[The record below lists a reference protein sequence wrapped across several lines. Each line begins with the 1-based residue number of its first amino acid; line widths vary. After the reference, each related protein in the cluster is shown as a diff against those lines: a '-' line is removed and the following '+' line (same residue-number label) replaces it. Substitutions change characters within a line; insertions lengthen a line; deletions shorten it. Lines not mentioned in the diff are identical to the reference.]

1 MKVELFNYNLPKEKI
16 AQAPVRPRERAK
28 MLYFN
33 RETGSSR
40 DFRVSDLPNLIRAGD
55 LLVFNVTKV
64 RHARL
69 QVAGIRGQEN
79 IKEVL
84 ILKPLEKEGKFE
96 CLIRGKNIEVGQE
109 IMFGHLTPAI
119 SPKRRGSTLCNFIS
133 SQEGEKTEN
142 ASKTFPLLVDSA
154 RRLRPEGEGQ
164 GEEKFTATIISKE
177 FKGIQTYIIQ
187 TNIPSTEFLEFCES
201 TGELPL
207 PPYIHND
214 QIHGFEDE
222 LYQPITAKE
231 LGSVAAPTASLHFS
245 QKLLDE
251 LKDRGVKYG
260 EVILHVGLGTF
271 LPVKVDDTEDH
282 KMHSEQIEVS
292 EELLNKIKETKENG
306 GRVIAIGTTVARA
319 LESVGTNH
327 PELSYT
333 TPSSHV
339 ILSEAEG
346 SKIKEETSLFITPG
360 YEFKVIDGLLT
371 NFHMPK
377 STLLMMVSAF
387 LGRDKLFDLYDHA
400 LTNDYRFLSF
410 GDCMLIL

>member
-28 MLYFN
+28 MLYYN
-33 RETGSSR
+33 RCENVTR
-40 DFRVSDLPNLIRAGD
+40 DFRVSDLPSLIKAGD

-69 QVAGIRGQEN
+69 TECRMQNADCR

-84 ILKPLEKEGKFE
+84 ILKPLLEDGQFE
-96 CLIRGKNIEVGQE
+96 CLIRGKNVEVGQE
-109 IMFGHLTPAI
+109 IIFKQRCDDKGTARLSTVI
-119 SPKRRGSTLCNFIS
+119 LSGNEGSIPNQANLEYGIWNEAVIPV
-133 SQEGEKTEN
+133 KTGIHIKEI
-142 ASKTFPLLVDSA
+142 V
-154 RRLRPEGEGQ
+154 
-164 GEEKFTATIISKE
+164 ATIINKQYQ
-177 FKGIQTYIIQ
+177 GIQTYTIQ
-187 TNIPSTEFLEFCES
+187 TNVSSSEFLRYCENF
-201 TGELPL
+201 GELPL
-207 PPYIHND
+207 PPYIQNP

-245 QKLLDE
+245 QKILDE
-251 LKDRGVKYG
+251 LINRGVKYG

-271 LPVKVDDTEDH
+271 LPVKVDDTDDH
-282 KMHSEQIEVS
+282 KMHSEEIEVS
-292 EELLNKIKETKENG
+292 AELMQKIKEAKENG

-327 PELSYT
+327 GELSCI

-346 SKIKEETSLFITPG
+346 SNIKEETNLFITPG

-387 LGRDKLFDLYDHA
+387 IGREKLFELYGYA
-400 LTNDYRFLSF
+400 LKNDYRFLSF
-410 GDCMLIL
+410 GDCMLLL